1 MSTFAD
7 PQGNFKLLVLSPD
20 SVSVWDVRE
29 CESVGELRHG
39 TRESPSRVLDVEW
52 AASDRAVLAHSD
64 GCVRVTGLSL
74 ATSTSAVAEYRLERP
89 ARCLPLLPNKARA
102 NLQALLHHQPWR
114 RGDGGEEGYSLEFT
128 SEDGFSRPEELRMVN
143 EQVGLLL
150 SEEVRAALESEGL
163 DTARRGLIV
172 ARYSKRRENP

>member
-172 ARYSKRRENP
+172 ARYE